1 MATRKNL
8 GVEETRIQ
16 LPRLLE
22 QAAAGKATVITR
34 HGKPIAAIMPLDTY
48 ASAGRQQSI
57 PHRYYRPATDHG
69 RVLGTAPHGAAAAV
83 AVWR

>member
-57 PHRYYRPATDHG
+57 LPLVGSGRGLWGATSAKTM
-69 RVLGTAPHGAAAAV
+69 RRLRRE
-83 AVWR
+83 WNR